1 MHCTDDNVYFVFI
14 LYCHKG
20 AFGEKQY
27 VSDMYRHAQNQI
39 TWLKVME
46 REEKE
51 ELRPVKFKGLALT
64 GVFVS
69 FITDARH
76 PAARLVS
83 L

>member
-1 MHCTDDNVYFVFI
+1 
-14 LYCHKG
+14 
-20 AFGEKQY
+20 
-27 VSDMYRHAQNQI
+27 MYRHAQNQI

-69 FITDARH
+69 FIIYARH
-76 PAARLVS
+76 PVTRLVS

>member
-1 MHCTDDNVYFVFI
+1 
-14 LYCHKG
+14 
-20 AFGEKQY
+20 
-27 VSDMYRHAQNQI
+27 MYRHAQNQI